1 MIITKNWLNEF
12 LDVSELSIEKIAQTL
27 NSIGL
32 EVDSI
37 DEVSIPSKV
46 VVAKVL
52 ECEKH
57 PDADKLNICQVDIG
71 SEVKQIVCGA
81 KNVATG
87 QMVAAAIVGADL
99 GNNFVIKEAKL
110 RGVDSHGMICG
121 SSEIGLPKTNDGIL
135 ILDDSIGELELGKE
149 LSSYE
154 ILQDTII
161 EIELTA
167 NRGDCLSI
175 HGVARDLSAALDIP
189 LRENLLD
196 SNIVQSDDVN
206 ISFAQDSTSLLAY
219 QSIDALCVSSNTL
232 INLRLGFVDEYVE
245 NEIERLLAYTTQS
258 TGVLL
263 RAYDINPN
271 EISIQK
277 DSNGL
282 DSVVCDSKT
291 LSIVG
296 VNQSKE
302 FRLKG
307 GEKQFLLEA
316 SYINP
321 DIISRAVMGLKIE
334 KDDLYYRSSR
344 GSEPDLEFGLG
355 YFANLIG
362 QKSLNIS
369 KIGKVEKYSTE
380 LSVSFERINNFIGQD
395 IEPSKVINILEKLR
409 FIVEPKDDSLN
420 IKVPTF
426 RHDISHDQDIIE
438 EIVRIVGID
447 NIVSTPFSF
456 AEKSKMNESYIAYK
470 KRNHFRAKASARG
483 YFEAVHYFFDSKEK
497 MKKYNLETVSD
508 NLDLLNPITKELNT
522 LRSTLLLHLL
532 NSASRNLKH
541 GKKGVKLFEVG
552 RVINSDRDEFSRIS
566 FIWSG
571 DKESASISNHGK
583 PSEIDFMS
591 FASDVSAVIGDIKLE
606 VGSDD
611 NSLVNPYEYARV
623 IVSGEDVGFIAR
635 VHIDVESDYDLPST
649 YICEIDFDKVIY
661 KKVIATDYSK
671 FPSLSRDL
679 SFVIPKEMKFKEI
692 RDYLSSV
699 LPDEVIGVYPI
710 DLYESEELGDS
721 VSLTVKFIL
730 QSKEKTLEE
739 SDITSI
745 MKNIMDGLRDNMNV
759 GIR

>member
-12 LDVSELSIEKIAQTL
+12 LDVSELSIDKIAQTL

-37 DEVSIPSKV
+37 NKVSIPSKV

-57 PDADKLNICQVDIG
+57 PDADKLNVCQVDIG
-71 SEVKQIVCGA
+71 GEVKQIVCGA

-87 QMVAAAIVGADL
+87 QIVVAAVVGADL
-99 GNNFVIKEAKL
+99 GNNFIIKEAKL

-121 SSEIGLPKTNDGIL
+121 SNEIGLPKTNDGIL
-135 ILDDSIGELELGKE
+135 VLDNSIGELELGKE
-149 LSSYE
+149 LCSYDS
-154 ILQDTII
+154 LNDTVI

-175 HGVARDLSAALDIP
+175 YGVARDLSAALDIP
-189 LRENLLD
+189 LRESSLD
-196 SNIVQSDDVN
+196 FNITQSNAIN
-206 ISFAQDSTSLLAY
+206 ISHDNDTLSVLSY
-219 QSIDALCVSSNTL
+219 QSVDTLCTTSNTL
-232 INLRLGFVDEYVE
+232 IDLRVGFVDEYVE
-245 NEIERLLAYTTQS
+245 NEIERLLAYTTQA

-263 RAYDINPN
+263 RAYAINPN
-271 EISIQK
+271 EIDIQK
-277 DSNGL
+277 DENGL
-282 DSVVCDSKT
+282 DCVICDNKV
-291 LSIVG
+291 LSIIG

-302 FRLKG
+302 FRLSG
-307 GEKQFLLEA
+307 IEKQFLLEA

-344 GSEPDLEFGLG
+344 GSEPNLEFGLG

-362 QKSLNIS
+362 KNSVDIS
-369 KIGKVEKYSTE
+369 KVGMVDKYSTTIDI
-380 LSVSFERINNFIGQD
+380 SFDRIDNFIGQD
-395 IEPSKVINILEKLR
+395 IDHSKVVNILKKLR
-409 FIVEPKDDSLN
+409 FDVYEKDN
-420 IKVPTF
+420 GIEIKVPTF

-438 EIVRIVGID
+438 EIVRVVGID

-456 AEKSKMNESYIAYK
+456 AEKNRINNSYRSYK
-470 KRNHFRAKASARG
+470 KRNHFRAKAAARG

-497 MKKYNLETVSD
+497 MQGYNLESIPS

-541 GKKGVKLFEVG
+541 GKKSVKLFEVG
-552 RVINSDRDEFSRIS
+552 KVVNKNRDEFSRIS

-571 DKESASISNHGK
+571 DKDIASISNHGK

-591 FASDVSAVIGDIKLE
+591 FASDISAVVGDIKLE
-606 VGSDD
+606 VGDD
-611 NSLVNPYEYARV
+611 NNSLVNPYEYARV
-623 IVSGEDVGFIAR
+623 LINGEDVGFIAR
-635 VHIDVESDYDLPST
+635 VHVDVESDYDLPST
-649 YICEIDFDKVIY
+649 YICEVDFDKLIY
-661 KKVIATDYSK
+661 EKVIACDYSK

-679 SFVIPKEMKFKEI
+679 SFVIPKNMKFKEI
-692 RDYLSSV
+692 RDYLNSV
-699 LPDEVIGVYPI
+699 LPSEVIGVYPI
-710 DLYESEELGDS
+710 DLYESEDLGDNM
-721 VSLTVKFIL
+721 SLTIKFIL
-730 QSKEKTLEE
+730 QSKDKTLKE

-745 MKNIMDGLRDNMNV
+745 MTTIMEGLKNDMNV

>member
-12 LDVSELSIEKIAQTL
+12 LDVSELSIDKIAQTL

-37 DEVSIPSKV
+37 DEVSIPSGV

-57 PDADKLNICQVDIG
+57 PDADRLNVCQVDIG
-71 SEVKQIVCGA
+71 GEVKQIVCGA
-81 KNVATG
+81 KNVAAG
-87 QMVAAAIVGADL
+87 QMVVAATVGADL

-135 ILDDSIGELELGKE
+135 VLDDSIGELELGKE
-149 LSSYE
+149 FSSYE
-154 ILQDTII
+154 TLQDTII

-167 NRGDCLSI
+167 NRGDCLSVY
-175 HGVARDLSAALDIP
+175 GVARDLSAALDIP
-189 LRENLLD
+189 LRENLVD
-196 SNIVQSDDVN
+196 SNIVEVDDIN
-206 ISFAQDSTSLLAY
+206 ILSTEDATSLLSY
-219 QSIDALCVSSNTL
+219 QNVDALSVSSNTL
-232 INLRLGFVDEYVE
+232 IDLRLGFVDQYVD

-263 RAYDINPN
+263 RAYAINPN

-277 DSNGL
+277 DENGL
-282 DSVVCDSKT
+282 DSVICDNKT
-291 LSIVG
+291 LSVVG

-307 GEKQFLLEA
+307 DEKQFLLEA

-321 DIISRAVMGLKIE
+321 DLISRAVMGLKIE

-344 GSEPDLEFGLG
+344 GSEPDLDFGIG
-355 YFANLIG
+355 YFADLIA
-362 QKSLNIS
+362 QKSVSVS
-369 KIGKVEKYSTE
+369 KIGNVDKYSTE
-380 LSVSFERINNFIGQD
+380 LNVSFERINNFIGQD
-395 IEPSKVINILEKLR
+395 IDSFKVINILEKLR
-409 FIVEPKDDSLN
+409 FVIETKDNGID

-447 NIVSTPFSF
+447 NIVSTPFTF
-456 AEKSKMNESYIAYK
+456 AEKSKMNDSYKSYK
-470 KRNHFRAKASARG
+470 KRNYFRAKAAARG

-497 MKKYNLETVSD
+497 MEKYNLETIPS

-522 LRSTLLLHLL
+522 LRSSLLLHLL

-552 RVINSDRDEFSRIS
+552 RVINSNRDEFSRIS

-571 DKESASISNHGK
+571 DKESASVSNHGK
-583 PSEIDFMS
+583 PNEIDFMS
-591 FASDVSAVIGDIKLE
+591 FASDISAVVGDIKLE
-606 VGSDD
+606 VGSDN
-611 NSLVNPYEYARV
+611 NSLVNPYEYAKV
-623 IVSGEDVGFIAR
+623 LISGEAVGFMAR
-635 VHIDVESDYDLPST
+635 VHVDVESDYDLPTT
-649 YICEIDFDKVIY
+649 YICELDFDKVIY
-661 KKVIATDYSK
+661 EKVIACDYSK

-679 SFVIPKEMKFKEI
+679 SFVTPKEMKFREI

-710 DLYESEELGDS
+710 DLYESEELGDH

-739 SDITSI
+739 ADITSI
-745 MKNIMDGLRDNMNV
+745 MNNIMDGLRENMNV